1 VQAVRLNESSPIRR
15 VDRFPRRAGHC
26 RAPEGL
32 PSRAIQEDIGE
43 PELRAAT
50 KRLESETLGARAT
63 AMSKASPRMTDLYST
78 FAPGATRLA
87 YLLTGDKHLA
97 EDLVQEAFLRML
109 GRFEFIRRPASFQ
122 AYLHRTVINLSRNHW
137 RRREL
142 ERRYENREGNL
153 RRQSFVDAPEPTD
166 SDLWTA
172 VQSLPHRQRAAI
184 VLRFYEDLSE
194 HQTAEILGCSAKAV
208 RSLVGRAKDSLRQ
221 ATEGALQ

>member
-1 VQAVRLNESSPIRR
+1 MR
-15 VDRFPRRAGHC
+15 G
-26 RAPEGL
+26 
-32 PSRAIQEDIGE
+32 
-43 PELRAAT
+43 
-50 KRLESETLGARAT
+50 T
-63 AMSKASPRMTDLYST
+63 AMSKTSPKMTELYGT

-122 AYLHRTVINLSRNHW
+122 AYLHRTVVNLSRNHW
-137 RRREL
+137 RQREI
-142 ERRYENREGNL
+142 ERRHEKREGNL
-153 RRQSFVDAPEPTD
+153 SAQLVVDAPDTATA

>member
-1 VQAVRLNESSPIRR
+1 M
-15 VDRFPRRAGHC
+15 
-26 RAPEGL
+26 
-32 PSRAIQEDIGE
+32 
-43 PELRAAT
+43 RAAT
-50 KRLESETLGARAT
+50 KKLGAETPGVRAT
-63 AMSKASPRMTDLYST
+63 VMNKASPKMTDLYGT

-137 RRREL
+137 RRRDL
-142 ERRYENREGNL
+142 ERRYESREGNF
-153 RRQSFVDAPEPTD
+153 RAQHVVDAPDTETA

-194 HQTAEILGCSAKAV
+194 HQTADILGCSAKAV

-221 ATEGALQ
+221 TTEGALQ

>member
-1 VQAVRLNESSPIRR
+1 V
-15 VDRFPRRAGHC
+15 
-26 RAPEGL
+26 
-32 PSRAIQEDIGE
+32 
-43 PELRAAT
+43 RAAT
-50 KRLESETLGARAT
+50 KRPESKTLGARAN

-87 YLLTGDKHLA
+87 YLLTGDKYLA

-122 AYLHRTVINLSRNHW
+122 AYLHRTVVNLSRNHW

-142 ERRYENREGNL
+142 ERRYEKREGNL
-153 RRQSFVDAPEPTD
+153 RSRSVVDAPDTATD
-166 SDLWTA
+166 SDLWSA

-208 RSLVGRAKDSLRQ
+208 RSLIGRAKDSLRQ
-221 ATEGALQ
+221 TTEGALQ

>member
-1 VQAVRLNESSPIRR
+1 M
-15 VDRFPRRAGHC
+15 
-26 RAPEGL
+26 
-32 PSRAIQEDIGE
+32 
-43 PELRAAT
+43 T
-50 KRLESETLGARAT
+50 
-63 AMSKASPRMTDLYST
+63 KASPKMTDLYGT

-87 YLLTGDKHLA
+87 YLLTGDKYLA

-137 RRREL
+137 RRRDL
-142 ERRYENREGNL
+142 ERRYENQEGNF
-153 RRQSFVDAPEPTD
+153 RAQHVVDAPDTETA

-194 HQTAEILGCSAKAV
+194 HQTADILGCSAKAV

-221 ATEGALQ
+221 TTEGALQ